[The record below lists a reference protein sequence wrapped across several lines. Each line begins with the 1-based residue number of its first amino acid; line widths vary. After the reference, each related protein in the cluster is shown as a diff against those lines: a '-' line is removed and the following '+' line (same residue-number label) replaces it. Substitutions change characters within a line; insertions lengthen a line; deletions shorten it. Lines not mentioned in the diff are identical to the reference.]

1 MSRLFPGMQL
11 PGFFACRRGISC
23 SCVPIL
29 TRAHHEYRPNPK
41 KDVSGQS
48 IYDSCI
54 VSYGTN
60 IRSSHGIK
68 GFPLFL
74 SGGGIK
80 NLRLGESI
88 ILPKDTPLANVWLTL
103 LQQAGIKID
112 RFSHSTGS
120 LNEILS

>member
-1 MSRLFPGMQL
+1 MGLEDAL
-11 PGFFACRRGISC
+11 PLHLW
-23 SCVPIL
+23 PTIL
-29 TRAHHEYRPNPK
+29 
-41 KDVSGQS
+41 SGQS

-88 ILPKDTPLANVWLTL
+88 ILPKDTPLTNVWLTL